1 MDRFKLRETILRE
14 IEKPLIPEQRY
25 SVLEFGAEPDSSRI
39 QTEAFQLAIDRVS
52 EAGGGKICVP
62 AGKYLT
68 GAITL
73 KSQVELHLES
83 PDTWIQFVSEEP
95 EKHYPLVFSH
105 WEATPCYNYSSLIY
119 ACDAHDIAVTGP
131 GVFDGGSTLVE
142 LASSG

>member
-1 MDRFKLRETILRE
+1 MK
-14 IEKPLIPEQRY
+14 KPLIPEQRY

-73 KSQVELHLES
+73 KSQ
-83 PDTWIQFVSEEP
+83 
-95 EKHYPLVFSH
+95 
-105 WEATPCYNYSSLIY
+105 
-119 ACDAHDIAVTGP
+119 
-131 GVFDGGSTLVE
+131 GG
-142 LASSG
+142 ASSGESGYLDSVCK